1 MNTGLGLSE
10 IALILV
16 LVLVFFG
23 SKEIPQFIRVVA
35 KFMAR
40 VRFYTDKVKRE
51 FDSVTQSLEP
61 PSPQGNLV
69 IADKKTILRKQ
80 YILLRKELSDTIR
93 KEKSQQIFDHLQKSP
108 YFSNVTTVMMYAHIG
123 CEVET
128 RETIDLFL
136 RSGKRV
142 VLPYCKD
149 STGELGISEIH
160 DTENGLHN
168 GTGGFPE
175 VPAELRKQFFK
186 SDLQLIICPGVAFD
200 SFGARLGRGK
210 SFYDRFL
217 RELKGQ
223 VPIIGLAFEC
233 QICKE
238 SLPFEYHDVVMD
250 QIITESGM
258 LLPVDIERFHII
270 SEKITTP
277 TG

>member
-1 MNTGLGLSE
+1 MNTGLGISE
-10 IALILV
+10 IGLIFV

-35 KFMAR
+35 KFMAK

-51 FDSVTQSLEP
+51 LDSVTQSLEP
-61 PSPQGNLV
+61 PQVNYGG
-69 IADKKTILRKQ
+69 IAEKKAVLRKQ
-80 YILLRKELSDTIR
+80 YISLRKELVDTAR
-93 KEKSQQIFDHLQKSP
+93 KEKSQQIFDHLKNSP
-108 YFSNVTTVMMYAHIG
+108 YFSNITTIMMYAHIG

-128 RETIDLFL
+128 RETIDSLL

-142 VLPYCKD
+142 VLPYSKD
-149 STGELGISEIH
+149 STGDLGISEIF
-160 DTENGLHN
+160 DTENGLRK
-168 GTGGFPE
+168 GSGGFPE
-175 VPAELRKQFFK
+175 VPVELRKPFFK
-186 SDLQLIICPGVAFD
+186 SDLQLIVCPGVAFD

-238 SLPFEYHDVVMD
+238 SLPFEYHDVSMD
-250 QIITESGM
+250 QIVTESGM
-258 LLPVDIERFHII
+258 LLPVDIKHIHTI
-270 SEKITTP
+270 PEKTTSP
-277 TG
+277 AG